1 MYAITAA
8 TGRLG
13 RLVVAALLKNQVPPK
28 QIVAAV
34 RSPDKAAE
42 LAAQG
47 VVVRKADYD
56 QPDTLRTALSGV
68 EKLLLISGNDLGRRV
83 QQHRSVLEAAR
94 LAGVRVV
101 AYTSVLHADSSV
113 LSVADTHRRTE
124 ADLREAGLAH
134 VLLRN
139 GWYFENYTASVPAV
153 LASGELVGCSQDGRI
168 SAAARADYADAAV
181 AALTAADDRRERIY
195 ELAGDSAFTRSEFA
209 AELSRQ
215 SGKTIPYRNLAEAD
229 YRAALAAS
237 GLPDF
242 VAELLAKFDT
252 AAARGALVDNGR
264 QLSGLIG
271 RPTTTLS
278 QAIAAAL
285 RG

>member
-13 RLVVAALLKNQVPPK
+13 RLVVAALLRNQVPAK

-34 RSPDKAAE
+34 RSPDKAADF
-42 LAAQG
+42 AAQG

-56 QPDTLRTALSGV
+56 QPETLRTALSGV
-68 EKLLLISGNDLGRRV
+68 EKLLLISGDDLGRRV
-83 QQHRSVLEAAR
+83 QQHRSVIEAAR

-101 AYTSVLHADSSV
+101 AYTSVLHADSSILV
-113 LSVADTHRRTE
+113 VADTHRRTE
-124 ADLREAGLAH
+124 AQLKEAGLAY

-139 GWYFENYTASVPAV
+139 GWYLENYTASVPAV
-153 LASGELVGCSQDGRI
+153 LASGELVGCSGGGQI
-168 SAAARADYADAAV
+168 SAAARVDYAEAAV
-181 AALTAADDRRERIY
+181 AALTAADARRERIY
-195 ELAGDSAFTRSEFA
+195 ELAGDDAFTRAEFA

-215 SGKTIPYRNLAEAD
+215 SGKTIPYRNLPEED
-229 YRAALAAS
+229 YRASLAAA

-242 VAELLAKFDT
+242 IAELLAKLD
-252 AAARGALVDNGR
+252 AAGARDALFDNGH